1 MSRTIPS
8 AILTAL
14 TQPEVQPFYA
24 VEFLFDTEPVRLW
37 TGYGKR
43 TDDLLDPMRSGPS
56 IDGETY
62 LGAGSLLNISGL
74 EEAGDMSAKGVSV
87 TLSSLPASLI
97 SLAWQE
103 PFMRRKARILFG
115 VQNVDDFVEVFSGY
129 MNEMPIEDSAESGT
143 ISVLIDSKMVETG
156 RSRDIRYTHESQ
168 QTLYP
173 GDTFFSYVADLADKE
188 VMWGRGGASAPPVNN
203 NTNYKRNNDK

>member
-14 TQPEVQPFYA
+14 AQPEVEPFYA
-24 VEFLFDTEPVRLW
+24 VEFLFDTAPVRLW
-37 TGYGKR
+37 TGYGDR
-43 TDDLLDPMRSGPS
+43 T
-56 IDGETY
+56 IDGEIY

-129 MNEMPIEDSAESGT
+129 MNEMPIEDAADGGT
-143 ISVLIDSKMVETG
+143 ISVLIDSKLVETE

-188 VMWGRGGASAPPVNN
+188 VMWGRGGASAPPASSSRGELDNG
-203 NTNYKRNNDK
+203 R

>member
-24 VEFLFDTEPVRLW
+24 VEFMFDTAPVRLW
-37 TGYGKR
+37 TGYGDR
-43 TDDLLDPMRSGPS
+43 T

-129 MNEMPIEDSAESGT
+129 MNEMPIEDSAEGGT
-143 ISVLIDSKMVETG
+143 ISVLIDSKIVETE

-188 VMWGRGGASAPPVNN
+188 VMWGRGGASATPVNN
-203 NTNYKRNNDK
+203 NTNYGRDNDK

>member
-14 TQPEVQPFYA
+14 AQPEVQPFYA

-37 TGYGKR
+37 TGYGDR
-43 TDDLLDPMRSGPS
+43 T

-87 TLSSLPASLI
+87 THDEFVTCIADF
-97 SLAWQE
+97 AGMARAVYAAQGAHFVWRAK
-103 PFMRRKARILFG
+103 RR
-115 VQNVDDFVEVFSGY
+115 
-129 MNEMPIEDSAESGT
+129 
-143 ISVLIDSKMVETG
+143 
-156 RSRDIRYTHESQ
+156 
-168 QTLYP
+168 
-173 GDTFFSYVADLADKE
+173 
-188 VMWGRGGASAPPVNN
+188 
-203 NTNYKRNNDK
+203 

>member
-14 TQPEVQPFYA
+14 AQPEVQPFYA
-24 VEFLFDTEPVRLW
+24 VEFMFDTAPVRLW
-37 TGYGKR
+37 TGYGDR
-43 TDDLLDPMRSGPS
+43 T

-62 LGAGSLLNISGL
+62 LGAGSLLAISGL

-143 ISVLIDSKMVETG
+143 ISVLIDSKIVETE

-188 VMWGRGGASAPPVNN
+188 VMWGRGGQKPPPQVPMGQGDNG
-203 NTNYKRNNDK
+203 R

>member
-14 TQPEVQPFYA
+14 AQPEVQPFYA
-24 VEFLFDTEPVRLW
+24 VEFMFDTVPVRLW
-37 TGYGKR
+37 TGYGDR
-43 TDDLLDPMRSGPS
+43 T

-62 LGAGSLLNISGL
+62 LGAGSLISISGL

-87 TLSSLPASLI
+87 TLSSLPGELI

-129 MNEMPIEDSAESGT
+129 MNEMPIEDAADGGT
-143 ISVLIDSKMVETG
+143 ISVLIDSKLVETG
-156 RSRDIRYTHESQ
+156 RSRDIRYTHENQ

-173 GDTFFSYVADLADKE
+173 GDSFFSFVADLADRE
-188 VMWGRGGASAPPVNN
+188 IMFGRG
-203 NTNYKRNNDK
+203 